1 MFGLL
6 YVGGLS
12 IACII
17 GIILYYG
24 FMAGRIELKTSLII
38 FISTIIFGTIYCS
51 LVLSKRME
59 IFSYYKLKKI
69 SKKNDYKVY
78 KYTGDIQAIY
88 ISTYIEKRMSLD
100 AYLIQSASDLIK
112 PVTPIVEY
120 EVKGETY
127 ETMNPILETGAELPV
142 GTKVYVW
149 YKKDNPKQA
158 ILGTELES
166 HSSSKFLGMLLIAFG
181 IMLLLLY

>member
-1 MFGLL
+1 MFML
-6 YVGGLS
+6 
-12 IACII
+12 II
-17 GIILYYG
+17 GIV
-24 FMAGRIELKTSLII
+24 LII
-38 FISTIIFGTIYCS
+38 IGFAS
-51 LVLSKRME
+51 LYKGRLSKEFYQNIKDGKMTE
-59 IFSYYKLKKI
+59 YKRI
-69 SKKNDYKVY
+69 VG
-78 KYTGDIQAIY
+78 TVIC
-88 ISTYIEKRMSLD
+88 D
-100 AYLIQSASDLIK
+100 AYSIQSASDLIK

-120 EVKGETY
+120 EVNGETY

-181 IMLLLLY
+181 IMFLVVGI

>member
-1 MFGLL
+1 MFML
-6 YVGGLS
+6 
-12 IACII
+12 II
-17 GIILYYG
+17 GIVLIIIG
-24 FMAGRIELKTSLII
+24 FTSLYK
-38 FISTIIFGTIYCS
+38 GR
-51 LVLSKRME
+51 LSKEFYQNIKDGKMTE
-59 IFSYYKLKKI
+59 YKRI
-69 SKKNDYKVY
+69 IGTV
-78 KYTGDIQAIY
+78 IC
-88 ISTYIEKRMSLD
+88 D
-100 AYLIQSASDLIK
+100 AYSIRSATDVIK

-120 EVKGETY
+120 EVNGETY

-181 IMLLLLY
+181 IMFLVVGI